1 MMARVAFLIIA
12 GIAVAAA
19 LGLVLRRN
27 TVHGALFLVV
37 NLGCVAAL
45 YLMLGAIFLAA
56 AQVIVYAG
64 AIMVL
69 FVFAIMVLIPGKE
82 ETGPDP
88 RRTWRLLAAPLGGA
102 LLLELILLVVG
113 RTAAPAP
120 TGAAPSDNVAAI
132 GRLLFTDYLLPF
144 ELTSVLLL
152 AAMVGVLLLARSREG
167 SAEPQGAG
175 PEASVRGSAKPQG
188 SEPEASLR

>member
-1 MMARVAFLIIA
+1 MAVLAFGVIA
-12 GIAVAAA
+12 LVAVASA

-27 TVHGALFLVV
+27 PIHGALFLVV
-37 NLGCVAAL
+37 NLGSIAAL
-45 YLMLGAIFLAA
+45 YLMLGAEFLAA

-88 RRTWRLLAAPLGGA
+88 RRAW
-102 LLLELILLVVG
+102 
-113 RTAAPAP
+113 RTAALPAGFLLFLLVAG
-120 TGAAPSDNVAAI
+120 TGIARLGTPVSAAPGPADNVSALA
-132 GRLLFTDYLLPF
+132 RALFSDYLYPF

-152 AAMVGVLLLARSREG
+152 AAMVGVMLLARRR
-167 SAEPQGAG
+167 A
-175 PEASVRGSAKPQG
+175 
-188 SEPEASLR
+188 

>member
-1 MMARVAFLIIA
+1 MSLVVFVVVALV
-12 GIAVAAA
+12 AVGSA

-27 TVHGALFLVV
+27 PIHGALFLVV
-37 NLGCVAAL
+37 NLGSIAVF
-45 YLMLGAIFLAA
+45 YLMLGAEFLAA

-88 RRTWRLLAAPLGGA
+88 RRRLRLWALPAGGLLFLHVRGWVLFWGGA
-102 LLLELILLVVG
+102 
-113 RTAAPAP
+113 TPAAGPPAP
-120 TGAAPSDNVAAI
+120 GGVEAI
-132 GRLLFTDYLLPF
+132 GRLLFTDYLFPF

-152 AAMVGVLLLARSREG
+152 AAMVGVLLLARRR
-167 SAEPQGAG
+167 A
-175 PEASVRGSAKPQG
+175 
-188 SEPEASLR
+188 